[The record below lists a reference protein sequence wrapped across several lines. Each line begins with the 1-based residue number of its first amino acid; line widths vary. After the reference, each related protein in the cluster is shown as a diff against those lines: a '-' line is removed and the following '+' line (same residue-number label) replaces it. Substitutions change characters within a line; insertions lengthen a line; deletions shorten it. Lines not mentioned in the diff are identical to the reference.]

1 MRKILFVCIE
11 NSFRSQIAEGFAR
24 ALSGE
29 FIEAC
34 SAGSRPSGVVAPA
47 AIRLMEE
54 LGIDI
59 SRQSSKGLDD
69 LPDVEFDAVVTMGC
83 GDACPTVKAKR
94 RIDWPLDNPKG
105 QPIEFLRTMRDDIE
119 RRVKEL
125 LETV

>member
-29 FIEAC
+29 FVEAY
-34 SAGSRPSGVVAPA
+34 SAGSKPSGTVAPA
-47 AIRLMEE
+47 AIQLMNE

-59 SRQSSKGLDD
+59 SGHTSKGLDA
-69 LPDVEFDAVVTMGC
+69 LPSVEFDAVVTMGC
-83 GDACPTVKAKR
+83 GDACPTVKAKQ

-105 QPIEFLRTMRDDIE
+105 QPIEVQRKMRDDIE
-119 RRVKEL
+119 QRVKQL

>member
-1 MRKILFVCIE
+1 MRKVLFVCIE

-29 FIEAC
+29 FLEAY
-34 SAGSRPSGVVAPA
+34 SAGSKPSGVVASA
-47 AIRLMEE
+47 AIQLMDE

-59 SRQSSKGLDD
+59 SRHTSKGLND
-69 LPDVEFDAVVTMGC
+69 LPDVEFDAIVTMGC
-83 GDACPTVKAKR
+83 GDACPTVKAKM

-105 QPIEFLRTMRDDIE
+105 QPVEFLRRMRDDIE